1 MSAGILWDQA
11 SWRRVAQGLTQLV
24 VDDDEDLRQQLVRAA
39 STWVQLL
46 SRAEMHLALELLL
59 PASRD
64 SSAVVRAFALE
75 ALALLGVVPAQAE
88 HGEAEAGSGGKGGVA
103 WGKKGGRSGEI
114 LEIGCPE
121 LLRLIAGDEGVCG
134 VRETGR
140 AVAVRTLSGLCWL
153 APPAILRRYAHEI
166 LSICVHSLQQTW
178 TTSWHLL
185 ADDHVTLETN
195 HGSEWGG
202 KLGSWVDSMGLL
214 GHGSSEYQR
223 EIVETARRLV
233 EAAGRGTALLVCEQ
247 EFFGA
252 GATDEHNVAL
262 DSLPHRL
269 GWALVAA
276 LCFEHADGARNE
288 TEGGL
293 DGGGTGRIAKAGVNK
308 LSKED
313 IRIGMAL
320 VRGLELAA
328 TAVKCAGMGETWG
341 GGGKLGRESNRA
353 VGLMAVRL
361 LQALTKVLLD
371 CADEGRGDWKR
382 AAKLWCCAILVLD
395 TFDGGRD
402 GEEPGE
408 GILERKEDVRG
419 EELLERTQELC
430 SAVGLKNRV
439 GEEVVLTLCGCGAR
453 IGNTREKAKGLGKP
467 HRTGAGAGGGD
478 WVLDVDSR
486 GFRVF
491 SALFYACESPGL
503 WRQGWGRPCA
513 LWRCAQRV
521 RAAAFGVVERAL
533 DRSVTRDA
541 HVCIHHYMRER
552 SCVCFYV
559 THPNTNTCWC
569 ANKHGHAHKGAV
581 SEPDDARA
589 DPS

>member
-1 MSAGILWDQA
+1 MSAGILWNQA

-59 PASRD
+59 PAARD
-64 SSAVVRAFALE
+64 SSAVVRVLALE

-88 HGEAEAGSGGKGGVA
+88 HGEEEAGPEGKDRVAGGKE
-103 WGKKGGRSGEI
+103 GGRSGEI

-140 AVAVRTLSGLCWL
+140 AVAMRTLSGLCWL
-153 APPAILRRYAHEI
+153 APPATLRRYAHEI

-202 KLGSWVDSMGLL
+202 KLGAWVDSMGLL
-214 GHGSSEYQR
+214 GHGSSQYQR

-233 EAAGRGTALLVCEQ
+233 EAAGKGTALLVCEQ

-252 GATDEHNVAL
+252 GATDEHNAAL

-276 LCFEHADGARNE
+276 LCFEHADGARNQ

-308 LSKED
+308 PSKED

-328 TAVKCAGMGETWG
+328 TAVKCAGMGEMLG

-395 TFDGGRD
+395 TFDGGRE
-402 GEEPGE
+402 GEEGGE
-408 GILERKEDVRG
+408 GGLARKEDVRG
-419 EELLERTQELC
+419 EALLERTQELC
-430 SAVGLKNRV
+430 SAVGLKHRV
-439 GEEVVLTLCGCGAR
+439 GEEVVLTLCGCGAGR
-453 IGNTREKAKGLGKP
+453 IRNTREKAAGLRKP

-541 HVCIHHYMRER
+541 HVCIHHL
-552 SCVCFYV
+552 YV
-559 THPNTNTCWC
+559 NARVPVFMSHMQTQTKTQTHVLVRKQTRTCSQRC
-569 ANKHGHAHKGAV
+569 RFGAG
-581 SEPDDARA
+581 
-589 DPS
+589 